1 MLCIAIAVPPKGGA
15 VIFGPGGSFAKEDKK
30 EGCQRWETG
39 ANDAKADFDAGPEL
53 RAGTGV

>member
-1 MLCIAIAVPPKGGA
+1 MPPKGGA